1 MRKESR
7 YNLVALPCGKG
18 GCKPIKVAELQKQMH
33 ENTEMLNSFLDVEE
47 LETYQNDVTDLKLQN
62 LEDLLDS
69 NSAGSSPTR
78 SCRKRKEGETKEASS
93 LTCKRRTKDR
103 DVSNKRYHNAVICL
117 RERRSKEIE
126 VASTHLATLKRSFPD
141 QSIGEALRSNRNYK
155 CITDGAQR
163 VMLDQEVYR
172 GSRKRVSE
180 NEVVLHVAIHLSQ
193 TPAFVSEEF
202 LVLGSMALSD
212 LRDVIYCVLDK
223 NMRNVEKEYNKM
235 REQRGIEQKP
245 LFDGGSYFYIEGT
258 FYQDGRYDSS
268 KDLALPPL
276 MYLK

>member
-1 MRKESR
+1 MEKKTR

-18 GCKPIKVAELQKQMH
+18 GCKPIKVAEFQKQMH
-33 ENTEMLNSFLDVEE
+33 ENIAKLNSFLDVEDF
-47 LETYQNDVTDLKLQN
+47 ETYQPDVSDLRLRN

-78 SCRKRKEGETKEASS
+78 SYRKRKGGETKEASNLS
-93 LTCKRRTKDR
+93 CQRRTKDR
-103 DVSNKRYHNAVICL
+103 DVRNKRYHDAVICL
-117 RERRSKEIE
+117 RENRRREIE
-126 VASTHLATLKRSFPD
+126 VASTHLATLKRSLPD
-141 QSIGEALRSNRNYK
+141 QSIDDLRSNRNYK

-163 VMLDQEVYR
+163 IMLDQEVYR

-202 LVLGSMALSD
+202 LVLGNTTLSE

-223 NMRNVEKEYNKM
+223 NMTNVEKEYNKM
-235 REQRGIEQKP
+235 REQKGIEQKP

-258 FYQDGRYDSS
+258 FYQDSRYDSS
-268 KDLALPPL
+268 KDLAQPAL
-276 MYLK
+276 MYLR